1 MNVAKRKFIKDM
13 MSHYRASQPPAD
25 HQEILKDLQERVL
38 DIGMRSVNKAHV
50 ELFGSHVSGFCKPTS
65 DADLS
70 LTYRNFSPWLQGLE
84 RVDDQNNKRMT
95 RFSKE
100 AAEMGMEDVRYIRAR
115 IPVVQFTDS
124 LTGLH
129 CDVSIGNV
137 GGVENSKILAAI
149 RGIFPDFY
157 RAYIH
162 LVKEWG
168 KAREVIA
175 PERST
180 FNSFTVTTMA
190 LMVLQELGLLPVFS
204 SPTGEF
210 GQLTLPDVEK
220 QLEKFTLPPIYD
232 SLHGDDEKLGEA
244 VYFCLQRFAEY
255 YSKYDFRSGTVSLI
269 HPRRHRSVYERVVKR
284 HLELLGARKRMEW
297 EKHLAEHREDG
308 AFNENDFSASMQN
321 ESTQRP
327 INTPYVVEDFV
338 NYVNC
343 GRRVQASRV
352 RHVQQEFTRLRE
364 MLIEKESELRFEE
377 VFRESDVVPRF
388 HGFEGVG
395 TRDPRVKT
403 FRAQS

>member
-1 MNVAKRKFIKDM
+1 MNAARRKFIKDM
-13 MSHYRASQPPAD
+13 MAHYRASQPPTD
-25 HQEILKDLQERVL
+25 HETILKDLQERVL
-38 DIGMRSVNKAHV
+38 DIGLRSVNKAHV

-65 DADLS
+65 DVDLS
-70 LTYRNFSPWLQGLE
+70 LTYRNFSPWLQGME
-84 RVDDQNNKRMT
+84 RVDEQNNKRMM

-115 IPVVQFTDS
+115 IPVVQFIDS
-124 LTGLH
+124 LSGLH
-129 CDVSIGNV
+129 CDLSIGNV

-149 RGIFPDFY
+149 REVFPDFY

-204 SPTGEF
+204 KPTGEF
-210 GQLTLPDVEK
+210 GELTLPDVQL
-220 QLEKFTLPPIYD
+220 QLESFKLPAIYD
-232 SLHGDDEKLGEA
+232 SLQGDDEKLGEA
-244 VYFCLQRFAEY
+244 VFFCLQRFAEY

-269 HPRRHRSVYERVVKR
+269 HPRRHRSVYEKVVKQY
-284 HLELLGARKRMEW
+284 LERLGVKKRIEW
-297 EKHLAEHREDG
+297 EKHLAEHKEDG
-308 AFNENDFSASMQN
+308 AFDENDFSAAMQN
-321 ESTQRP
+321 EATQRP
-327 INTPYVVEDFV
+327 CTSPFVVEDFV

-343 GRRVQASRV
+343 GRRVQATRV
-352 RHVQQEFTRLRE
+352 QHVQQEFNRLHE
-364 MLIEKESELRFEE
+364 MLVNKEAELDFEE

-395 TRDPRVKT
+395 ARDPRVKT
-403 FRAQS
+403 FRAR

>member
-25 HQEILKDLQERVL
+25 HPEILKDLQDRVL
-38 DIGMRSVNKAHV
+38 DIGMRAVNKAHV

-124 LTGLH
+124 LTGIH

-149 RGIFPDFY
+149 RDIYPDFY

-190 LMVLQELGLLPVFS
+190 LMVLQEIGLLPVFS
-204 SPTGEF
+204 APTGEF
-210 GQLTLPDVEK
+210 GQLTLPDVEL
-220 QLEKFTLPPIYD
+220 QLEKFKLPPIYD
-232 SLHGDDEKLGEA
+232 SLQGDDEKLGEA

-255 YSKYDFRSGTVSLI
+255 YSKYDFQSGTVSLI

-297 EKHLAEHREDG
+297 EKHLAKYREDG
-308 AFNENDFSASMQN
+308 PLDENEFSAAMQN
-321 ESTQRP
+321 EATQRP
-327 INTPYVVEDFV
+327 SNTPYVVEDFV

-364 MLIEKESELRFEE
+364 LLLEKESELSFEE
-377 VFRESDVVPRF
+377 VFRETDVVPRF

-403 FRAQS
+403 FLAQ

>member
-1 MNVAKRKFIKDM
+1 M
-13 MSHYRASQPPAD
+13 MAHYRAAQPPAD
-25 HQEILKDLQERVL
+25 HDVILKDLQERVL

-65 DADLS
+65 DVDLS
-70 LTYRNFSPWLQGLE
+70 LTYRKFSPWLQGLE
-84 RVDDQNNKRMT
+84 RVDEQNNKRLI

-100 AAEMGMEDVRYIRAR
+100 AAEMGMEEVRYIRAR

-149 RGIFPDFY
+149 RGVFPDFY

-190 LMVLQELGLLPVFS
+190 LMVLQELGLLPVFTK
-204 SPTGEF
+204 PTGDF
-210 GQLTLPDVEK
+210 GELTLPDVEL
-220 QLEKFTLPPIYD
+220 QLESFTLPPIYD
-232 SLHGDDEKLGEA
+232 SLQGDDEKLGEA

-255 YSKYDFRSGTVSLI
+255 YSKYDFQSGTVSLI
-269 HPRRHRSVYERVVKR
+269 HPRRHRNAYEQVVKR
-284 HLELLGARKRMEW
+284 HLQLLAARKRQEW
-297 EKHLAEHREDG
+297 ELHLAEHKEDG
-308 AFNENDFSASMQN
+308 ALDENDFSAAMQN
-321 ESTQRP
+321 EATQRP
-327 INTPYVVEDFV
+327 STSPYVVEDFV

-364 MLIEKESELRFEE
+364 MLVDNEKEVKFNE
-377 VFRESDVVPRF
+377 VYRESDVVPRF
-388 HGFEGVG
+388 HGAEGSG
-395 TRDPRVKT
+395 TRDPRVKV
-403 FRAQS
+403 FRAQ